1 MDVVN
6 SSVIF
11 FLPRLY
17 FGMYLLFSL
26 CKGKINSVELP
37 FRPFQ
42 LTVNFSV
49 VCSARSAFGDT
60 EFLPAKQTSDE
71 GTSLVKTLPSNAG
84 SAGLMP
90 GWGAKIPHA

>member
-1 MDVVN
+1 MVHILFKKHGR
-6 SSVIF
+6 SELFSHF

-17 FGMYLLFSL
+17 FGIYLLLSL

-37 FRPFQ
+37 FHPFQ

-60 EFLPAKQTSDE
+60 EFLPAEQTLMRE
-71 GTSLVKTLPSNAG
+71 LPWLRLLLPMQG
-84 SAGLMP
+84 V
-90 GWGAKIPHA
+90 